1 MRHMPTAELAPS
13 REDMQLAAA
22 AIRFM
27 DLVKQAI
34 RTVGEDLGLSIA
46 QLDVLRQLRAH
57 GPTPMRRLAATMHCE
72 ASNLTG
78 LVDKLE
84 RRGLVQRQ
92 EDPADRRVRVLA
104 LTDEGTEV
112 SYQVWATV
120 TSRCPFM
127 NLPADDRAQLDR
139 LLRQSVS
146 TPDPAPE
153 ATKR

>member
-1 MRHMPTAELAPS
+1 MRHMPAAELAPS

-27 DLVKQAI
+27 DLIKQAI
-34 RTVGEDLGLSIA
+34 RAVGEDLGLSVA
-46 QLDVLRQLRAH
+46 QLDVLRQLHAH

-92 EDPADRRVRVLA
+92 DHPADRRVRVLA

-112 SYQVWATV
+112 SFQMWAAV
-120 TSRCPFM
+120 TSGCPFM
-127 NLPADDRAQLDR
+127 NLAPEDRAELDR
-139 LLRQSVS
+139 LLRQSIS
-146 TPDPAPE
+146 NN
-153 ATKR
+153 

>member
-27 DLVKQAI
+27 DLIKQAI
-34 RTVGEDLGLSIA
+34 RAVGDDLGLSVA
-46 QLDVLRQLRAH
+46 QLDVLRQLHAH

-92 EDPADRRVRVLA
+92 DHPADRRVRVLA
-104 LTDEGTEV
+104 LTDEGTAV
-112 SYQVWATV
+112 SFQMWAAV
-120 TSRCPFM
+120 TSGCPFM
-127 NLPADDRAQLDR
+127 NLSAEDRAQLDG
-139 LLRQSVS
+139 LLRQSIS
-146 TPDPAPE
+146 NN
-153 ATKR
+153 

>member
-1 MRHMPTAELAPS
+1 MPTAELAPG

-27 DLVKQAI
+27 DLMKQAI
-34 RTVGEDLGLSIA
+34 RAVGEDLGLSIA
-46 QLDVLRQLRAH
+46 QLDVLRQLHAH
-57 GPTPMRRLAATMHCE
+57 GPTPMRRLASTMHCE

-92 EDPADRRVRVLA
+92 DHPADRRIRVLA
-104 LTDEGTEV
+104 LTDEGAEV
-112 SYQVWATV
+112 SYQMWAAV

-127 NLPADDRAQLDR
+127 NLTAQDRAELDR

-146 TPDPAPE
+146 TN
-153 ATKR
+153 

>member
-1 MRHMPTAELAPS
+1 MH
-13 REDMQLAAA
+13 LAAA

-27 DLVKQAI
+27 DLIKQAI
-34 RTVGEDLGLSIA
+34 RAVGEDLGLSVA
-46 QLDVLRQLRAH
+46 QLDVLRQLHAH

-92 EDPADRRVRVLA
+92 DHPADRRVRVLA
-104 LTDEGTEV
+104 LTEEGTEV
-112 SYQVWATV
+112 SYRMWAAV

-127 NLPADDRAQLDR
+127 TLPPEDRAQLDR
-139 LLRQSVS
+139 LLRQSIS
-146 TPDPAPE
+146 TN
-153 ATKR
+153 